1 MTMAVICPFSS
12 SGSPV
17 SGFKSYSGE
26 ALDVDVVRSSFSLP
40 SSVSPPARR
49 RVVVALLM
57 GDKTVA
63 RGCLDVENDVDGRVP
78 AMTRVGVDIIIMIS
92 TAKSEAQTDVSP

>member
-17 SGFKSYSGE
+17 SGFKPYSGE
-26 ALDVDVVRSSFSLP
+26 VLDVDVVRSSFSFP
-40 SSVSPPARR
+40 FSASPPARR
-49 RVVVALLM
+49 RVVVALLT

-63 RGCLDVENDVDGRVP
+63 RARRDVEVDVDGREP
-78 AMTRVGVDIIIMIS
+78 AMTRVGVDIVIMIS
-92 TAKSEAQTDVSP
+92 TANSEAQTDVSP